1 MPWSWQP
8 HNPDPV
14 SMCSAQGCGC
24 VFHKVA
30 SEAASENKPPPPLMN
45 FPGGSDRKES
55 ACYCMRPKRC
65 KFNPWVGKIPWRREW
80 QSTPVVLL
88 GESHGQRNLASY
100 SL

>member
-8 HNPDPV
+8 HDPDPV
-14 SMCSAQGCGC
+14 SMSSAQGCGC

-55 ACYCMRPKRC
+55 AC
-65 KFNPWVGKIPWRREW
+65 
-80 QSTPVVLL
+80 
-88 GESHGQRNLASY
+88 
-100 SL
+100 